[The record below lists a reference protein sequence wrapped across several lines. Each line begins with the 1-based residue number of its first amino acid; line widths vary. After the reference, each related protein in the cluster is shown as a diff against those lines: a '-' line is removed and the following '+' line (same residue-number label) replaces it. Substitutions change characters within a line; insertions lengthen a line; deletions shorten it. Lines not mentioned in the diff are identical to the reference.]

1 MKPPTRR
8 WEQCA
13 AQGYSLFVYGTLQF
27 PEVLEVLIDRVPRR
41 RAATASG
48 WRVAAL
54 PGLLYPGLV
63 PQLNA
68 RARGLVLSG
77 LTAAEWEILDAFE
90 DDQYDLRAISL
101 AAAADRVST
110 YVWTAAVA
118 QDDWCPEHFTATHLP
133 DFVTQCA
140 EWRRGF

>member
-1 MKPPTRR
+1 MEPSARR

-27 PEVLEVLIDRVPRR
+27 PEVLDALIGRVPQR
-41 RAATASG
+41 RAATVTG

-63 PQLNA
+63 PEPDAL
-68 RARGLVLSG
+68 ARGLVLRG
-77 LTAAEWEILDAFE
+77 LNAAEWAVLDAFE

-101 AAAADRVST
+101 PSSADRVST

-118 QDDWCPEHFTATHLP
+118 QDDWHPDQFTETYLP
-133 DFVTQCA
+133 DFVAHCA
-140 EWRRGF
+140 DWRRGF